1 MTLEHDAT
9 VVGRVPAPPGGP
21 RVLVVDDR
29 PENLR
34 ALELVLQPL
43 GVSVLFAESG
53 AEALRLLLHES
64 VAVVILDVHMPDM
77 DGFETAALLR
87 SRQATRLVPIVFLTA
102 AGPSL
107 EYEVRSY
114 EAGGVG
120 YITKPFAPEVLRA
133 KIRSLLHWSEDLR
146 ALGESARL
154 YEESGAALE
163 QARRDGGDPTAAAAD
178 AMAGDL
184 DGAMAFSQRVRVLD
198 LELAAD
204 LRAPSAARSAV
215 RAALAG
221 HDSDLADTVVLLVSE
236 LVTNAVLH
244 ARSTTRIR
252 LDLGGSALRVEIDDV
267 GGRLPAPLAPAL
279 LDENGR
285 GLRMVAQLTARSGCT
300 DFAGGKSIWFEADL
314 PEPNASP

>member
-1 MTLEHDAT
+1 MTLEHDAS
-9 VVGRVPAPPGGP
+9 VVGRVPARADEG
-21 RVLVVDDR
+21 RILVVDDR

-43 GVSVLFAESG
+43 GVPVLSAQSG

-102 AGPSL
+102 VGPSL

-114 EAGGVG
+114 EVGGVG
-120 YITKPFAPEVLRA
+120 YITKPFEPEVLRA
-133 KIRSLLHWSEDLR
+133 KIRSLLHWSEELR

-163 QARRDGGDPTAAAAD
+163 QARRDGGEPGGANEGV
-178 AMAGDL
+178 AGDVA
-184 DGAMAFSQRVRVLD
+184 GVAAFSQRVRLLD

-221 HDSDLADTVVLLVSE
+221 HDGDLADTVVLLVSE

-252 LDLGGSALRVEIDDV
+252 LDLGESALRVEIDDV
-267 GGRLPAPLAPAL
+267 GGRLPAPLAPAP

-300 DFAGGKSIWFEADL
+300 DFVGGKSIWFEVDL
-314 PEPNASP
+314 PEPAAAP